1 MHDHEIILVLDI
13 YLSGIRVLLRPGALG
28 SAAQRDGA
36 DRGTRVRRQGG
47 TEAVLGTG
55 GRVMEQLVM
64 MIVTEVAR
72 MAADYA
78 ALLAAARI
86 GG

>member
-1 MHDHEIILVLDI
+1 
-13 YLSGIRVLLRPGALG
+13 
-28 SAAQRDGA
+28 
-36 DRGTRVRRQGG
+36 
-47 TEAVLGTG
+47 
-55 GRVMEQLVM
+55 MEQLVM

>member
-1 MHDHEIILVLDI
+1 MGTYITAIAVEI
-13 YLSGIRVLLRPGALG
+13 
-28 SAAQRDGA
+28 
-36 DRGTRVRRQGG
+36 
-47 TEAVLGTG
+47 
-55 GRVMEQLVM
+55 
-64 MIVTEVAR
+64 AR